1 MADKAILFDA
11 TKCTAC
17 RGCQV
22 ACKSWNELEAE
33 ETTNKK
39 GTIENPPD
47 LSPDTWIKM
56 TFTEV
61 SKNGNGAI
69 DWLFTRRS
77 CMHCTEAGCV
87 KVCPSDALSHHPL
100 GFVQYNR
107 DKCTGCGYCVEAC
120 PFDVPRTDGND
131 LTGVRKANKCLFCAD
146 RVTND
151 LEPACVKTCPT
162 GALQFSDRDELVT
175 IGRDRVEEIRG
186 AYQNANLYGEKELD
200 GLHVMYVLP
209 YSPEIHGLP
218 ADPKV
223 PTAAETRDI
232 LKWVGVGAVAAVIA
246 GLAMNFLVAR
256 TRMIQANKKGGK
268 G

>member
-1 MADKAILFDA
+1 MATAILFDA

-22 ACKSWNELEAE
+22 ACKSWNEREAVK
-33 ETTNKK
+33 TTCQ
-39 GTIENPPD
+39 GTIENPSD
-47 LSPDTWIKM
+47 LSSDTWIKM
-56 TFTEV
+56 KFTEV

-77 CMHCTEAGCV
+77 CMHCTEAACV
-87 KVCPSDALSHHPL
+87 KVCPSGALSHHEL
-100 GFVQYNR
+100 GFVDY
-107 DKCTGCGYCVEAC
+107 DKGKCTGCGYCVEAC
-120 PFDVPRTDGND
+120 PFKVPKTDGSD
-131 LTGVRKANKCLFCAD
+131 VTAVRKAAKCLFCRD
-146 RVTND
+146 RVTNG
-151 LEPACVKTCPT
+151 LKPACVTTCPT
-162 GALQFSDRDELVT
+162 GALQFDDRDKLVEL
-175 IGRDRVEEIRG
+175 GKDRVEEIRG
-186 AYQNANLYGEKELD
+186 SYQNANLYGEKELD

-223 PTAAETRDI
+223 PTAAEARDI
-232 LKWVGVGAVAAVIA
+232 LKWVGVGAVGAVIA